1 MLFDV
6 VIGFVG
12 SVLIAGFSIKKGL
25 LTAWGAV
32 LSVATGTLYGLFGS
46 WRLWVLLILFF
57 LSANLISRLRDRYFP
72 SDGKMKKDSPRN
84 AYQVLCNSLP
94 ALIGGALFF
103 FTGTRLYLVIAC
115 GAIAA
120 AAADTWASEIGIL
133 SRRLPVSILTGRP
146 MGKGLSGGVS
156 ALGLFCTL
164 LGSAFIALAALLLYG
179 HALLFRET
187 QWNAF
192 SLIAVCG
199 VFGSIIDSF
208 LGATVQAKFR
218 CADMD
223 VIVEKRLPGEG
234 CALVSG
240 IAWVNNDLV
249 NVASGLIA
257 CVLCILLGRPAL

>member
-6 VIGFVG
+6 VIGFLG
-12 SVLIAGFSIKKGL
+12 SALIAGFSIKKGL
-25 LTAWGAV
+25 LTVWAAI
-32 LSVATGTLYGLFGS
+32 LSVIAGTLYGLFGS

-57 LSANLISRLRDRYFP
+57 LSANLISRVRDRYVP
-72 SDGKMKKDSPRN
+72 ADSKAKKEGPRN

-94 ALIGGALFF
+94 ALICGALFF
-103 FTGTRLYLVIAC
+103 FTGNRLYLVIAC

-120 AAADTWASEIGIL
+120 ATADTWASEIGIL

-156 ALGLFCTL
+156 ALGLLSTL
-164 LGSAFIALAALLLYG
+164 LGSTFIALSALLLYG
-179 HALLFRET
+179 QALRLGEAQWSALL
-187 QWNAF
+187 
-192 SLIAVCG
+192 LITVCG
-199 VFGSIIDSF
+199 VCGSLIDSF

-218 CADMD
+218 CADTD

-240 IAWVNNDLV
+240 IAWINNDLV

-257 CVLCILLGRPAL
+257 CVLCILMGRPAL